1 MAGFAAAILPGQE
14 ALFTI
19 QPASSDYP
27 SAGSGSA
34 ADRRVGSLRPTKQ
47 PDHRRPRSGDPSG
60 QRAASRAP
68 TRRTA
73 MARSYGGARSS
84 SSAGI
89 GGAGV
94 VAARAVMDQ
103 RSESEGGTAQHYQL
117 ALPESGVAAPA
128 LHLGAWV
135 NASPPGA
142 HGEVQD
148 VGEQDAV
155 EGLAGKVHG
164 VVVARDEVDPIAKPE
179 ALGALLERRQDLGQ
193 IDRCDVGSVGALGHG
208 QAPD

>member
-1 MAGFAAAILPGQE
+1 MIGTGCSGMIGGSCALWVGELQE

-19 QPASSDYP
+19 QPASTDYP
-27 SAGSGSA
+27 SADSGSA

-89 GGAGV
+89 GGTGV
-94 VAARAVMDQ
+94 IAARAVMDQ
-103 RSESEGGTAQHYQL
+103 RSEGAGRSVERYQL
-117 ALPESGVAAPA
+117 ALPEPGVAAPA
-128 LHLGAWV
+128 LHLGARV
-135 NASPPGA
+135 NASPL
-142 HGEVQD
+142 QD
-148 VGEQDAV
+148 TLTGS
-155 EGLAGKVHG
+155 GGG
-164 VVVARDEVDPIAKPE
+164 VALTPE
-179 ALGALLERRQDLGQ
+179 TATDFATATWPTRLHMPPRRLLGRERR
-193 IDRCDVGSVGALGHG
+193 H
-208 QAPD
+208 P

>member
-1 MAGFAAAILPGQE
+1 MAGFVAAILPGQE

-19 QPASSDYP
+19 QPASTDYP
-27 SAGSGSA
+27 SADSGSA

-60 QRAASRAP
+60 QQAASRAP

-94 VAARAVMDQ
+94 IAARAVMDQ
-103 RSESEGGTAQHYQL
+103 RSEGAGGTAQRDQL
-117 ALPESGVAAPA
+117 PLPESGVTAPA
-128 LHLGAWV
+128 LHLGARV

-142 HGEVQD
+142 HGEVKGVD
-148 VGEQDAV
+148 GARPV
-155 EGLAGKVHG
+155 AGG
-164 VVVARDEVDPIAKPE
+164 VASSERIDHDQFPTGGKRRGHAAKERPRRAR
-179 ALGALLERRQDLGQ
+179 R
-193 IDRCDVGSVGALGHG
+193 
-208 QAPD
+208 